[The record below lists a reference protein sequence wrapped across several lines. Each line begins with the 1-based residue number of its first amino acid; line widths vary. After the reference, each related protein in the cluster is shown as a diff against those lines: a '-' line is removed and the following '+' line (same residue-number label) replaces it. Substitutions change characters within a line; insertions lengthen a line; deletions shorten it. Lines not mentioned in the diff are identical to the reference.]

1 MSFLNFLWPRQT
13 THWFAA
19 LSQSISTL
27 PELFLLL
34 LAGLA
39 FTQLHRRPR
48 EARLF
53 LLAIG
58 LTLFSHWLPIFAF
71 LPITFLNRI
80 QGVTDP
86 AILTPL
92 HVTLGIAEAV
102 AGMLLFGV
110 VWRLVLKAAFETLAS
125 PDAEDASENAA

>member
-1 MSFLNFLWPRQT
+1 MSLLNILWPGQT
-13 THWFAA
+13 THWFTA
-19 LSQSISTL
+19 LSRSISTL
-27 PELFLLL
+27 PELFLFL

-48 EARLF
+48 EVRLF

-86 AILTPL
+86 AVLTSL
-92 HVTLGIAEAV
+92 YVAHGIVAAV
-102 AGMLLFGV
+102 ASMLLFGV
-110 VWRLVLKAAFETLAS
+110 VWWFVLKAAFETPAS
-125 PDAEDASENAA
+125 PDASENAA